1 MTRLAVEKSNAFYGA
16 AQVLWDISL
25 TINENEIVA
34 LIGTNGAGKTTLMR
48 TISGLVPKTG
58 GDIVYQGKSII
69 RQDSAEIVSQGIAH
83 VPEGRRLFLGMSV
96 ADNLLMGAYL
106 QKNKAEIARNLERV
120 YTYFPRHAERRNQLT
135 GKMSGGEQQM
145 CAIGRALMST
155 PKLLLIDEL
164 SLGLAPVVIDELV
177 EIVGRLKKEG
187 ISILLVEQDVQMG
200 LEMSD
205 RAYVLEHGRVSL
217 QGTSSEL
224 QSNPQIK
231 ESFLGI

>member
-1 MTRLAVEKSNAFYGA
+1 
-16 AQVLWDISL
+16 
-25 TINENEIVA
+25 
-34 LIGTNGAGKTTLMR
+34 
-48 TISGLVPKTG
+48 
-58 GDIVYQGKSII
+58 
-69 RQDSAEIVSQGIAH
+69 
-83 VPEGRRLFLGMSV
+83 
-96 ADNLLMGAYL
+96 
-106 QKNKAEIARNLERV
+106 
-120 YTYFPRHAERRNQLT
+120 
-135 GKMSGGEQQM
+135 
-145 CAIGRALMST
+145 MST

-231 ESFLGI
+231 ESSLGI